1 MNYCY
6 NLLLTILYINIV
18 FCSSI
23 SFDPFHLNDKTRSSI
38 ERVGDF
44 LQVGLPVAG
53 LAITKYNNDT
63 KGTSQFWKSFLSANF
78 TTYILKIVI
87 DKERPNGHCCE
98 SFPSGHTTAAFSGA
112 MFIHERYGNN
122 YGIPSLLLASFVGYS
137 RVYAKKHYWI
147 DVFCGAAIG
156 ILSNILLTD
165 RSEINLNAFNFTK
178 TKEGFQIDIR
188 YPL

>member
-1 MNYCY
+1 MSYSNI
-6 NLLLTILYINIV
+6 ILIFLCNSIL
-18 FCSSI
+18 FCSGI
-23 SFDPFHLNDKTRSSI
+23 SFDPFHLNDKSRSSI

-44 LQVGLPVAG
+44 LQVGLPLAG
-53 LAITKYNNDT
+53 LVITKYHKDSR
-63 KGTSQFWKSFLSANF
+63 GTSQFWKSFLSANL
-78 TTYILKIVI
+78 TTSLLKIVI

-112 MFIHERYGNN
+112 MFIHQRYGSR

-137 RVYAKKHYWI
+137 RVHAKKHYWI

-156 ILSNILLTD
+156 ILGNIIHTE
-165 RSEINLNAFNFTK
+165 RSDIELKAFNFIK
-178 TKEGFQIDIR
+178 TKNGFEINVR